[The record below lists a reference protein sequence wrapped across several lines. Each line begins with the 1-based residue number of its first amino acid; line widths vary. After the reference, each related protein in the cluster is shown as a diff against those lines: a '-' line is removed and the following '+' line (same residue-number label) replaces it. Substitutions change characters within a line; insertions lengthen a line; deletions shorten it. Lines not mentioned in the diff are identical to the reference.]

1 MGTRLQKR
9 ETALNES
16 LNPRHSMDFLFSYS
30 QTTAEIRNVRSVSN
44 DQKKDHQK
52 LCPLV
57 NNDRQKRGTLTM
69 S

>member
-1 MGTRLQKR
+1 
-9 ETALNES
+9 
-16 LNPRHSMDFLFSYS
+16 MDFLFSYS
-30 QTTAEIRNVRSVSN
+30 QTTADIRNVRSVSN
-44 DQKKDHQK
+44 DQKKKDHQK